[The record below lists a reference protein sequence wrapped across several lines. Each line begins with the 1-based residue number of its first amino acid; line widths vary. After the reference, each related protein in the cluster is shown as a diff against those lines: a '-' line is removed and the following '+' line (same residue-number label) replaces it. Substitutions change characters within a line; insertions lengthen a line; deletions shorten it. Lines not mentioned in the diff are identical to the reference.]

1 MKQQQFLNL
10 ATAEEA
16 EECFWEA
23 LKPQPIGE
31 EQIHLEN
38 ARERILSRNVIAKF
52 NVPYFDRS
60 NFDGFA
66 LRAEDTFGAQ
76 ETDPVYLKLNP
87 EVLACG
93 VVPEKLVTPKTATT
107 IATGGVMPR
116 GADGCRSTMSD

>member
-16 EECFWEA
+16 EDRLWEA
-23 LKPQPIGE
+23 VHPQPLGE
-31 EQIHLEN
+31 ELVLLED
-38 ARERILSRNVIAKF
+38 AHGRILSGDIVARH

-76 ETDPVYLKLNP
+76 ETAPV
-87 EVLACG
+87 
-93 VVPEKLVTPKTATT
+93 
-107 IATGGVMPR
+107 
-116 GADGCRSTMSD
+116 